1 MSQQIDRY
9 NYPTTIYSGVG
20 SRNKISETLK
30 SAGKTKP
37 LIVTDKG
44 IAALPICK
52 ELEDLLKAAG
62 LNTAT
67 YTNIFGNPTKKQ
79 VTGGVDKYKSHGADS
94 IVAFGGG
101 AALDVAKAIAVMV
114 NHSGD
119 LFDYED
125 IPGAKPI
132 TKEIPYL
139 VAIPTTA
146 GTGSEAGRS
155 TVISDD
161 ETHRKKII
169 FAPSLMPK
177 CVFLDPEF
185 TADLPAM
192 ITATTG
198 MDALT
203 HLIEAYLAKG
213 DHPLADG
220 IALEG
225 MRRLAVHL
233 PRCVE
238 FAKKGNKKTKEHLES
253 RKQMLNAAMMGAV
266 AFQKG
271 LGVTHSCA
279 HALSTVCDMHHGL
292 ANGILLPYCM
302 QFNQKGLN
310 DRFKLMAQAV
320 GLKTQTP
327 AAFIKWIETLKKKIG
342 IPKHLKDAGVK
353 KEHTND
359 LVAIAVDDVCHPCN
373 PRPVTKKDFEKIFKQ
388 AIG

>member
-1 MSQQIDRY
+1 MSIDRY

-20 SRNKISETLK
+20 ARTKISEILK
-30 SAGKTKP
+30 EAGKSHP

-44 IAALPICK
+44 IAALPIAK
-52 ELEDLLKAAG
+52 DLRNMLSAAG
-62 LNTAT
+62 I
-67 YTNIFGNPTKKQ
+67 TNDTFSNFSGNP
-79 VTGGVDKYKSHGADS
+79 VKSHVTEGVRDYKKHGCDS

-101 AALDVAKAIAVMV
+101 AALDVAKAIAVMI
-114 NHSGD
+114 NNPGD

-125 IPGAKPI
+125 TPSGKPI
-132 TKEIPYL
+132 TKEIPYMIA
-139 VAIPTTA
+139 VPTTA

-161 ETHRKKII
+161 QTKRKKII

-177 CVFLDPEF
+177 NVFLDPEL
-185 TADLPAM
+185 TADLPVN

-203 HLIEAYLAKG
+203 HLIEAYLSKG
-213 DHPLADG
+213 DQPLCDG

-225 MRRLAVHL
+225 IRRLAVHL

-238 FAKKGNKKTKEHLES
+238 FAKKGNKKTKDHLES
-253 RKQMLNAAMMGAV
+253 RRQMLNAAMMGAV

-302 QFNQKGLN
+302 QFNNKGLN
-310 DRFKLMAQAV
+310 DRFKQMAMAA
-320 GLKTQTP
+320 GLKSTS
-327 AAFIKWIETLKKKIG
+327 ASSFIKWIENLKKKIG
-342 IPKHLKDAGVK
+342 IPKHLKEVGVK
-353 KEHTND
+353 KD
-359 LVAIAVDDVCHPCN
+359 QISALVAVAVEDVCHPCN